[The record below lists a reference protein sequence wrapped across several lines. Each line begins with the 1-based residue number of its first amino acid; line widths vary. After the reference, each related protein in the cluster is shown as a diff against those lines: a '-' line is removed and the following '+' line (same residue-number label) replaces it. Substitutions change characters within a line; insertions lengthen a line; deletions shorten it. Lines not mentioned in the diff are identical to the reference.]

1 MLKNYFKIAWRNLI
15 KNKGFFALNFT
26 GLFVSVVACIII
38 GLIIM
43 YEKSFDKN
51 SNSKAT
57 IYRIVKQQ
65 TSSTGK
71 EYESVTQYPLATAM
85 RTQLPDEKLI
95 SQIHFHKNAIVNT
108 GEKKFKV
115 DNVVFADSVFPS
127 LFHLAVQKGSI
138 TKAFSQPG
146 FVVLTEK
153 TAKKYFGKE
162 EAVGKRIKLE
172 NVLDVEVAAVIDN
185 APTNSHLPYDM
196 LISYQ
201 SFSSDFLSG
210 LPTDRWQMNI
220 SGYTYIG
227 LSNNGNMKQ
236 VQIALT
242 SIADKNINVTKDG
255 TTTAF
260 ELQPLSDIHYNQLYA
275 DENPSYTINYQY
287 LYLIAAIG
295 LFLTL
300 AACINYTNLATA
312 MAIKKSK
319 ETGIRKTMGANRW
332 QLITQFLSETFL
344 LTAFVIITAAVTAWL
359 LIPTMNNFLEKGLP
373 LNLFNLPTILLLIGL
388 WLCISILSGIYPAFI
403 LSGFSPVNA
412 LKNKLAMPKT
422 SMVFLRKSLVV
433 FQFITAQILI
443 IGALVVYKQMN
454 YINSKPLGF
463 SKERVV
469 DIGLPE
475 NKPEQITAFKN
486 ALAAI
491 PGINNISIS
500 LGAPVSD
507 NGFGSDF
514 NLTEKYST
522 DKLSANIKIADRNY
536 KETYGLQLLAGR
548 WFDEADEKKTYNSIP
563 DSLRQYMFVI
573 NEATVKALGFSN
585 PQQAI
590 GKNISI
596 GVNGISAPIIGVV
609 KDYHIESLHA
619 TVLPVVMLPFPRF
632 YYNAGIKLA
641 SGYSTSTIAAIE
653 KAWSSVY
660 PNYIFETN
668 FLDEHVAKLYKN
680 ESRNQKLFNLF
691 TLLSILI
698 NALGL
703 IGLLSFVV
711 EQKTKEIGIRKVL
724 GASVS
729 NISFILSKDFLRLI
743 IIAFCIAAPVGWLL
757 MNKWLQ
763 NFSYRTQ
770 ISWWVFVLAAV
781 AAIVV
786 TCIAVGFQTIKAA
799 VANPIKSL
807 RTE

>member
-1 MLKNYFKIAWRNLI
+1 MFKNYFKTAWRNLI
-15 KNKGFFALNFT
+15 KNKSFFALNFV
-26 GLFVSVVACIII
+26 GLFVSVVVCILI

-51 SNSKAT
+51 SISKAT
-57 IYRIVKQQ
+57 VYRVVKEQ

-71 EYESVTQYPLATAM
+71 KYESVTQYPLATAM
-85 RTQLPDEKLI
+85 RTELPDEKLI

-108 GEKKFKV
+108 GEKKFKM
-115 DNVVFADSVFPS
+115 DNIVFADSIFPS

-138 TKAFSQPG
+138 GKALSQPG
-146 FVVLTEK
+146 FVLLTEA
-153 TAKKYFGKE
+153 TAKKYFGNG
-162 EAVGKRIKLE
+162 EAIGKRIKLE
-172 NVLDVEVAAVIDN
+172 NVLDVEVAAIIDN
-185 APTNSHLPYDM
+185 APANSHLPYDM
-196 LISYQ
+196 LISYP
-201 SFSSDFLSG
+201 SFSSDFIAG
-210 LPTDRWQMNI
+210 LPIDQWGMNI
-220 SGYTYIG
+220 SGFTYIG
-227 LSNNGNMKQ
+227 LNNEQNIKQ
-236 VQIALT
+236 VETTLA
-242 SIADKNINVTKDG
+242 SIADKNLNVSKDG
-255 TTTAF
+255 TTTKYQ
-260 ELQPLSDIHYNQLYA
+260 LQPLSDIHYNQLYA

-295 LFLTL
+295 LFLIL

-312 MAIKKSK
+312 LAIKKSK
-319 ETGIRKTMGANRW
+319 ETGIRKTMGANRG
-332 QLITQFLSETFL
+332 QLIAQFLSETFL

-359 LIPTMNNFLEKGLP
+359 LIPTINIFLEKGLP
-373 LNLFNLPTILLLIGL
+373 HNLFNLPTVLFLIGL
-388 WLCISILSGIYPAFI
+388 WLSISILSGIYPACI

-412 LKNKLAMPKT
+412 LKNKLAIPKT
-422 SMVFLRKSLVV
+422 STVFLRKGLVV

-486 ALAAI
+486 ALAAV

-507 NGFGSDF
+507 NGFGSSF

-522 DKLSANIKIADRNY
+522 DKLDVNVKIADRNY

-548 WFDEADEKKTYNSIP
+548 WFDELDEKKSDNSIP

-573 NEATVKALGFSN
+573 NEATAKELGFSS
-585 PQQAI
+585 PHQAI
-590 GKNISI
+590 GKNITV
-596 GVNGISAPIIGVV
+596 GVNNISAPIIGVV

-619 TVLPVVMLPFPRF
+619 TVLPVVMLPLQRF

-641 SGYSTSTIAAIE
+641 SGYSAATIAAIE

-668 FLDEHVAKLYKN
+668 FLDDHVAKLYKN

-724 GASVS
+724 GASVG

-743 IIAFCIAAPVGWLL
+743 VIAFCIAAPVGWLL

-763 NFSYRTQ
+763 DFSYRTQ

-799 VANPIKSL
+799 VANPVKSL

>member
-1 MLKNYFKIAWRNLI
+1 MIKNYFKTAWRNLK
-15 KNKGFFALNFT
+15 KNKGFFALNFV
-26 GLFVSVVACIII
+26 GLFVSVVVCILI

-51 SNSKAT
+51 NNSKAN
-57 IYRIVKQQ
+57 IYRVVKEQ
-65 TSSTGK
+65 TASSGK
-71 EYESVTQYPLATAM
+71 KYEPVTQYPLATAM

-108 GEKKFKV
+108 GEKKFKT
-115 DNVVFADSVFPS
+115 DNIVFADSVFPS
-127 LFHLAVQKGSI
+127 LFPISVQKGSI
-138 TKAFSQPG
+138 SKVLSQPG
-146 FVVLTEK
+146 FVLLTEA

-172 NVLDVEVAAVIDN
+172 NVLDVEVAAIIDN
-185 APTNSHLPYDM
+185 APANSHLPYDM
-196 LISYQ
+196 LISYP
-201 SFSSDFLSG
+201 SFSSDFISG
-210 LPTDRWQMNI
+210 LPIDQWGMNI
-220 SGYTYIG
+220 SGFTYIG
-227 LSNNGNMKQ
+227 LNNRHNIKQ
-236 VQIALT
+236 VETALA
-242 SIADKNINVTKDG
+242 SIADKNLNVTKDG
-255 TTTAF
+255 TTTKY

-287 LYLIAAIG
+287 LYLIGAIG
-295 LFLTL
+295 LFLIL

-319 ETGIRKTMGANRW
+319 ETGIRKTMGASRV
-332 QLITQFLSETFL
+332 QLIAQFLSETFL
-344 LTAFVIITAAVTAWL
+344 LTAFVIIAATITARL
-359 LIPTMNNFLEKGLP
+359 LIPVINNFLEKRLP
-373 LNLFNLPTILLLIGL
+373 LDLFNLPTVLFLIGL
-388 WLCISILSGIYPAFI
+388 WLFISILSGIYPAFI
-403 LSGFSPVNA
+403 LSGFNPVNA
-412 LKNKLAMPKT
+412 LKNKLATPKT
-422 SMVFLRKSLVV
+422 STVLLRKGLVV

-443 IGALVVYKQMN
+443 IGALIVYKQMN
-454 YINSKPLGF
+454 YIKSKPLGF
-463 SKERVV
+463 NKERVV

-486 ALAAI
+486 ALSAV

-522 DKLSANIKIADRNY
+522 DKLGVNIKIADRNY

-548 WFDEADEKKTYNSIP
+548 WFDETDERKSDNSIP
-563 DSLRQYMFVI
+563 DSLRQYMYVI
-573 NEATVKALGFSN
+573 NEATVRALGFSN

-590 GKNISI
+590 GKNLSV
-596 GVNGISAPIIGVV
+596 GLNNISAPVIGVV
-609 KDYHIESLHA
+609 KDFHIESLHA

-632 YYNAGIKLA
+632 YYNAGIKFTG
-641 SGYSTSTIAAIE
+641 GYSSSTIAAIE

-660 PNYIFETN
+660 PNYIFESN
-668 FLDEHVAKLYKN
+668 FLDEHVAKLYKD
-680 ESRNQKLFNLF
+680 EIRNQQLFNLF

-724 GASVS
+724 GASAG
-729 NISFILSKDFLRLI
+729 NISFILSKDFLVLI
-743 IIAFCIAAPVGWLL
+743 GIAFLVAVPVGWLL

-763 NFSYRTQ
+763 DFSYRTQ

-786 TCIAVGFQTIKAA
+786 TCITVGFQTIKAA
-799 VANPIKSL
+799 IANPIKSL

>member
-1 MLKNYFKIAWRNLI
+1 MIKNYFKIAWRNLK
-15 KNKGFFALNFT
+15 KNKGFFALNFF
-26 GLFVSVVACIII
+26 GLFVSVVVCIII

-51 SNSKAT
+51 TATKA
-57 IYRIVKQQ
+57 IVYRVVKQQ
-65 TSSTGK
+65 ISSSGK
-71 EYESVTQYPLATAM
+71 EYEPVTQYPLATAM

-108 GEKKFKV
+108 GEKKFKT
-115 DNVVFADSVFPS
+115 DNIVFADSVFPS

-138 TKAFSQPG
+138 VKAFSQPG
-146 FVVLTEK
+146 FVVLTAA
-153 TAKKYFGKE
+153 TAKKYFGNE
-162 EAVGKRIKLE
+162 EPVGKRIKLE
-172 NVLDVEVAAVIDN
+172 NILDVEVAAIIDD
-185 APTNSHLPYDM
+185 APANSHLPYDM
-196 LISYQ
+196 LISYP
-201 SFSSDFLSG
+201 SFTSDFISG
-210 LPTDRWQMNI
+210 LPIDQWGMNI

-227 LSNNGNMKQ
+227 INNKNNIKQ
-236 VQIALT
+236 VKTALT
-242 SIADKNINVTKDG
+242 FIADKNINTSKDG

-275 DENPSYTINYQY
+275 EENPSYTINYQY
-287 LYLIAAIG
+287 LYLIGAIG
-295 LFLTL
+295 LFLIL

-319 ETGIRKTMGANRW
+319 ETGIRKTMGASRA
-332 QLITQFLSETFL
+332 QLIAQFLSETFL
-344 LTAFVIITAAVTAWL
+344 LTAFVIIAAAVTARL
-359 LIPTMNNFLEKGLP
+359 LIPAVNNFLEKGLP
-373 LNLFNLPTILLLIGL
+373 LNLLNVQTIVFLFVL
-388 WLCISILSGIYPAFI
+388 WLSISILSGIYPAFI

-412 LKNKLAMPKT
+412 LKNKLASPKIAAI
-422 SMVFLRKSLVV
+422 FFRKGLVV

-443 IGALVVYKQMN
+443 IGALIVYKQMN

-463 SKERVV
+463 NKEKVV

-475 NKPEQITAFKN
+475 NKPDQISAFKN
-486 ALAAI
+486 ALSAI
-491 PGINNISIS
+491 PGINSISIS

-507 NGFGSDF
+507 NGFGSNF
-514 NLTEKYST
+514 NLKEKFSTEKL
-522 DKLSANIKIADRNY
+522 KINIKIADRSY

-548 WFDEADEKKTYNSIP
+548 WFDEADEKKSDNSIP
-563 DSLRQYMFVI
+563 DSLRQYMYVI

-590 GKNISI
+590 GKNLSI
-596 GVNGISAPIIGVV
+596 GLNNISAPVIGVV
-609 KDYHIESLHA
+609 KDFHIESLHA
-619 TVLPVVMLPFPRF
+619 NVLPVVMLPFQRF

-641 SGYSTSTIAAIE
+641 KGYSSTTISSIE

-668 FLDEHVAKLYKN
+668 FLDEHVAKLYKD
-680 ESRNQKLFNLF
+680 EIRNQKLFNLF
-691 TLLSILI
+691 TFLSILI

-724 GASVS
+724 GASVA
-729 NISFILSKDFLRLI
+729 NISFILSKDFLILI
-743 IIAFCIAAPVGWLL
+743 GIAFLVAVPAGWLL

-763 NFSYRTQ
+763 NFSYRTP
-770 ISWWVFVLAAV
+770 ISWWIFLLAAV
-781 AAIVV
+781 ASIIF
-786 TCIAVGFQTIKAA
+786 TGIAVGFQTIKAA